1 MGYYDILLWGDDTE
15 DERNARVI
23 AKKRDSKIN
32 ELLGTKE
39 ELEEDVI
46 EEIIE
51 EKEISFYI
59 KMKSWLN
66 SKKMQHH
73 DNKYII

>member
-51 EKEISFYI
+51 EKEISFYR
-59 KMKSWLN
+59 KMKSWLKDAT
-66 SKKMQHH
+66 S
-73 DNKYII
+73 

>member
-15 DERNARVI
+15 DERNARII

-46 EEIIE
+46 EEIIKE
-51 EKEISFYI
+51 EEISFYR
-59 KMKSWLN
+59 KMKSWLSN
-66 SKKMQHH
+66 S
-73 DNKYII
+73 

>member
-15 DERNARVI
+15 DERNAKII
-23 AKKRDSKIN
+23 AKRRDSKIN

-51 EKEISFYI
+51 EEEISFR
-59 KMKSWLN
+59 K
-66 SKKMQHH
+66 
-73 DNKYII
+73 

>member
-51 EKEISFYI
+51 EKETSFYR
-59 KMKSWLN
+59 KMKSCLKDAT
-66 SKKMQHH
+66 S
-73 DNKYII
+73 

>member
-59 KMKSWLN
+59 KMKSWLKDAT
-66 SKKMQHH
+66 S
-73 DNKYII
+73 

>member
-1 MGYYDILLWGDDTE
+1 MGYYDILLWEDDTE
-15 DERNARVI
+15 DERNARII

-51 EKEISFYI
+51 EEEISIYR
-59 KMKSWLN
+59 KVKSWL
-66 SKKMQHH
+66 SRS
-73 DNKYII
+73 